1 MLFTVNHNGTEDW
14 AELPSGATR
23 LPDGRAAFGTMD
35 AAIGFAAQITR
46 DVIAFEMREGRSEAA
61 ARDSL
66 RPTAEGVPVQVVDA
80 DSGEVIGTITP
91 ETVAPGECGTLAELP
106 PEPEPEPEPDF
117 ETWLDET
124 RHS

>member
-91 ETVAPGECGTLAELP
+91 ETFTLTRDRREELR
-106 PEPEPEPEPDF
+106 PEPEPEPESDF

>member
-35 AAIGFAAQITR
+35 AAIGFAAQIAR
-46 DVIAFEMREGRSEAA
+46 DVIAFEMREWGKSEAA

-91 ETVAPGECGTLAELP
+91 ETFALDFGEEA
-106 PEPEPEPEPDF
+106 
-117 ETWLDET
+117 
-124 RHS
+124 